1 MKFSFDTANTAAIAI
16 LPNARV
22 FLKRKD
28 HHTRA
33 IRLRMAA
40 AFRLRRAAMHRVEW
54 RNAWDSLWEMV
65 LVISIVLSSLGFV
78 SLIVTA

>member
-1 MKFSFDTANTAAIAI
+1 MSFSLRSATIGI

-28 HHTRA
+28 DHIRA
-33 IRLRMAA
+33 SRLRLAA

-54 RNAWDSLWEMV
+54 RNGWDSVWEMV

-78 SLIVTA
+78 SLIVPAY